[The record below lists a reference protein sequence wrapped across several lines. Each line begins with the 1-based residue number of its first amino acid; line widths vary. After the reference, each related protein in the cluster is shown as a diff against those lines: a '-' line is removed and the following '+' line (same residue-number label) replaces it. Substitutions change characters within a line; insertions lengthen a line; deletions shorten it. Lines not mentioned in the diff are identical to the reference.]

1 MSQTHILPCFLAFFF
16 FFPNHTAGAKAE
28 LRLKAGWMRAGLL
41 GEASQSHDLLPDW
54 AVSGCN
60 SQGLDPLPCAN
71 TLQRPLP
78 ACHPHLLAALLEKGL
93 LLERAVQFLVDPK
106 QRSLV
111 SSLWLSFFEPD
122 SIWRR
127 WRVCYG
133 GILWRHTCP
142 DVRLLES

>member
-1 MSQTHILPCFLAFFF
+1 
-16 FFPNHTAGAKAE
+16 
-28 LRLKAGWMRAGLL
+28 MRPL
-41 GEASQSHDLLPDW
+41 SQSHGLLPDW
-54 AVSGCN
+54 AVSGCS
-60 SQGLDPLPCAN
+60 SQGLDPLPCTN

-127 WRVCYG
+127 WRMCYG
-133 GILWRHTCP
+133 GIL
-142 DVRLLES
+142 